1 MIPEKLKKM
10 KNEVK
15 TLARAMKDPRCPK
28 KARITGALL
37 VAYVL
42 SPVDLVPDFI
52 PGLGFADDLII
63 LMIALPLIK
72 RMIPDDLWE
81 EYAA

>member
-1 MIPEKLKKM
+1 M
-10 KNEVK
+10 
-15 TLARAMKDPRCPK
+15 
-28 KARITGALL
+28 
-37 VAYVL
+37 AYVL

-72 RMIPDDLWE
+72 GMIPDDLWE

>member
-1 MIPEKLKKM
+1 MIPEKLEKM

-15 TLARAMKDPRCPK
+15 ILAMTMKDPRCSK
-28 KARITGALL
+28 KARIAGPLL

-42 SPVDLVPDFI
+42 NPVDLVPDFI

-63 LMIALPLIK
+63 LMITLPLIK
-72 RMIPDDLWE
+72 GMIPDDLWE